1 MTSANAAG
9 LIRLLL
15 RQSDRHPIR
24 SIGAAD
30 LQPYAPRIVRALR
43 NLGILT
49 EREDLR
55 DDGATVFQ
63 VVDDGLVVVDPETGA
78 CERYGDALDL
88 RTFDIDIAAL
98 CRAIREQSGL
108 GGPGP
113 TALSARVWRLGR
125 HESHGRAAE
134 VCLVR
139 RLREDT
145 AQEIVDHVRGAIDSE
160 APVALISLGDC
171 DMPTAV
177 ARQFDCLRMTVARAE
192 DLLRDDPDRPF
203 ALDLG
208 RIRVPTGPQ
217 APDARL
223 QIDRI
228 GRRAIFEGID
238 PEVEPRDFD
247 AFVLLAEEAVAAGG
261 WVPRDSLAATLQAS
275 TGRESNPE
283 QVDRCMN
290 RLRDVFRRNPRL
302 NAVPSNGFIERKSK
316 VGARLTLAPSEI
328 AFVA

>member
-1 MTSANAAG
+1 MAFESAAG
-9 LIRLLL
+9 LVRLLL

-30 LQPYAPRIVRALR
+30 LQPHDPRFVRALR

-78 CERYGDALDL
+78 CERYGDPLDV

-113 TALSARVWRLGR
+113 TALSPRVWRLGR
-125 HESHGRAAE
+125 HEGHNRAAE

-139 RLREDT
+139 RLSGDT

-177 ARQFDCLRMTVARAE
+177 ARQLDVLRMTVVRAE

-217 APDARL
+217 APNARL
-223 QIDRI
+223 RIDRI
-228 GRRAIFEGID
+228 GRRAIFEGIELD
-238 PEVEPRDFD
+238 VEPRDFD

-275 TGRESNPE
+275 TGLESNPE

-302 NAVPSNGFIERKSK
+302 NAFPSNGFIERKSK

-328 AFVA
+328 AFIA